1 MKTWI
6 RWQGLFAFLG
16 VTVVISILW
25 FFLVAGFI
33 ERLIEE
39 YGTKALGAKVEI
51 DETDL
56 SILPA
61 GLEIIGLQLTNPDK
75 PMENAV
81 EISRVNLS
89 LDAMNLLR
97 RKIIIDEMAVEG
109 IQFNTARKVSG
120 AVVSESDI
128 SPAISLKSSKK
139 MKFPEIVMPDI
150 DKLDVAEILKNE
162 ELESI
167 KMLESIQHDIE
178 AEKKRWKKQLDEL
191 FDEKK
196 YAEYKNRIENIT
208 SKKKI
213 TFEGLLG
220 SAGDIA
226 GIQQEVKKDL
236 DSIKQ
241 ARHEFEKSFSSFKNR
256 IDLASKA
263 PMRDVERLKQKYTLS
278 PQNLSNFTQL
288 LFGKNVSEWPK
299 KALYYYNKIQPC
311 LEKKTVQK
319 EKGKEVVKPIRGR
332 GVNIRFK
339 EYEPL
344 PDFLIRQTKAGL
356 QLRSGDII
364 KGLINNI
371 TPDQHIMG
379 VPLTFEFS
387 GDNMKGIKSVKINGI
402 LDHIKAA
409 QSKDNIYFLIK
420 GYDVDNLT
428 LSDESKLPL
437 KINKASADLE
447 MTAILKGDNIS
458 ANIIA
463 NLQSVKISSN
473 NKDRAGSIVNTI
485 VSVLSDVSKFSA
497 RADIN
502 GTFDDYKINIT
513 SDLDSILKNALEKV
527 IHKETEKLENKLKN
541 TIMARVDEHLNQTN
555 NSLRDFG
562 IIKDE
567 LNNRLNL
574 GDKLLGNFKLRF

>member
-16 VTVVISILW
+16 ITVVISILW
-25 FFLVAGFI
+25 FLLVDGFI

-56 SILPA
+56 SILPS

-81 EISRVNLS
+81 EISRMILS

-109 IQFNTARKVSG
+109 IQFNTPRKVSG

-139 MKFPEIVMPDI
+139 MKFSEIVMPDI
-150 DKLDVAEILKNE
+150 EKLDVEEILKNE

-178 AEKKRWKKQLDEL
+178 AEKKRWEKQLDEL
-191 FDEKK
+191 LDEKK
-196 YAEYKNRIENIT
+196 YAEYKKQIENIT

-213 TFEGLLG
+213 TFEGLLS

-226 GIQQEVKKDL
+226 DIQQEVQKDL

-288 LFGKNVSEWPK
+288 LFGKNVSEWME
-299 KALYYYNKIQPC
+299 KALYCYNKIQPC
-311 LEKKTVQK
+311 LEKKTAQK

-344 PDFLIRQTKAGL
+344 PDFLIRQTKAEL
-356 QLRSGDII
+356 QLKSGDII

-379 VPLTFEFS
+379 APLTFEFS
-387 GDNMKGIKSVKINGI
+387 GNNMKGIKSVKINGI
-402 LDHIKAA
+402 FDHIKAA
-409 QSKDNIYFLIK
+409 QSKDNIYSLIK

-437 KINKASADLE
+437 KINKASADLK
-447 MTAILKGDNIS
+447 MMAILKGDNIS

-463 NLQSVKISSN
+463 NLQSVKLSSN
-473 NKDRAGSIVNTI
+473 NKDQAGAIANTI
-485 VSVLSDVSKFSA
+485 VSALSDVSKFSA

-513 SDLDSILKNALEKV
+513 SDLDSILKNTLEKV

-541 TIMARVDEHLNQTN
+541 TIMAKVDDHLNQTN

-567 LNNRLNL
+567 LNKRLNL
-574 GDKLLGNFKLRF
+574 GDMLLGDFKLRF

>member
-16 VTVVISILW
+16 IAVVISILW
-25 FFLVAGFI
+25 FLLVDGFI

-39 YGTKALGAKVEI
+39 YGTKALGAKVEVTEI
-51 DETDL
+51 DL

-61 GLEIIGLQLTNPDK
+61 GLEIVGLQLTNPDK
-75 PMENAV
+75 PMENAI

-97 RKIIIDEMAVEG
+97 RKIIINEMAAEG
-109 IQFNTARKVSG
+109 IQFNTPRQVSG
-120 AVVSESDI
+120 AVVSEPDI
-128 SPAISLKSSKK
+128 APATSFKSPQKV
-139 MKFPEIVMPDI
+139 KFPEIVVPDI
-150 DKLDVAEILKNE
+150 DKIDVKEIIKNE

-167 KMLESIQHDIE
+167 NILESIKHDIE
-178 AEKKRWKKQLDEL
+178 SEKKRWKKQLEDLLDKE
-191 FDEKK
+191 K

-213 TFEGLLG
+213 TFEGLLS

-226 GIQQEVKKDL
+226 SIQQEVQKDL
-236 DSIKQ
+236 DSTKQ
-241 ARHEFEKSFSSFKNR
+241 ARNEFEKSFSSFKNR
-256 IDLASKA
+256 IKQASKA
-263 PMRDVERLKQKYTLS
+263 PMRDVERLKQKYALS
-278 PQNLSNFTQL
+278 PKNLSNLTQL
-288 LFGKNVSEWPK
+288 LFGKNVSEWMQ
-299 KALYYYNKIQPC
+299 KALYWYNKLKPY
-311 LEKKTVQK
+311 LKKTTQK
-319 EKGKEVVKPIRGR
+319 ENGKEVVKPISGR

-339 EYEPL
+339 EYVSL
-344 PDFLIRQTKAGL
+344 PDFLIRQTKAEL
-356 QLRSGDII
+356 QLRSGDI

-371 TPDQHIMG
+371 TPDQHIMAI
-379 VPLTFEFS
+379 PLTFEFS
-387 GDNMKGIKSVKINGI
+387 GNNMKGIKSVKINGT

-409 QSKDNIYFLIK
+409 QSKDSIYSLIK
-420 GYDVDNLT
+420 GYDIDNLT

-437 KINKASADLE
+437 KINRASADLE
-447 MTAILKGDNIS
+447 MMAILRGDNIS

-463 NLQSVKISSN
+463 NLRSVKLSSN
-473 NKDRAGSIVNTI
+473 NKDKTSPIASTI
-485 VSVLSDVSKFSA
+485 ASALSDVSKFSA

-502 GTFDDYKINIT
+502 GTLDDYKINIT

-541 TIMARVDEHLNQTN
+541 TILAKVDDYLNLTN
-555 NSLRDFG
+555 DSLSDFG
-562 IIKDE
+562 IIEDE

-574 GDKLLGNFKLRF
+574 GDMLLGDF

>member
-16 VTVVISILW
+16 IAVVISILW
-25 FFLVAGFI
+25 LLLVDDFI
-33 ERLIEE
+33 ENLIEE

-61 GLEIIGLQLTNPDK
+61 GLEIVGLQITNPEK

-81 EISRVNLS
+81 EISRVDLS
-89 LDAMNLLR
+89 LDTINLLR

-109 IQFNTARKVSG
+109 IQFNTPRQVSG
-120 AVVSESDI
+120 AVVSKLDI
-128 SPAISLKSSKK
+128 SPTISLKSPKT

-150 DKLDVAEILKNE
+150 EKLDIAEILKNE

-167 KMLESIQHDIE
+167 KILESIQLDIE
-178 AEKKRWKKQLDEL
+178 AEKKRWEKQLNEL
-191 FDEKK
+191 LDEKK

-213 TFEGLLG
+213 TFEVLLS

-226 GIQQEVKKDL
+226 VIQQEVQKDL

-241 ARHEFEKSFSSFKNR
+241 ARNEFKKSFSSFRNR

-263 PMRDVERLKQKYTLS
+263 PMRDVERLKQKYVLS
-278 PQNLSNFTQL
+278 PKNLSNFTQL
-288 LFGKNVSEWPK
+288 LFGKNVSEWTQ
-299 KALYYYNKIQPC
+299 KALYWYKKFKPY
-311 LEKKTVQK
+311 LKKTAQK
-319 EKGKEVVKPIRGR
+319 EKGKEVVKPIRGK

-344 PDFLIRQTKAGL
+344 PDFLIRQAKAEL
-356 QLRSGDII
+356 QLESGDI
-364 KGLINNI
+364 KGMINNI
-371 TPDQHIMG
+371 TPDQHIMAI
-379 VPLTFEFS
+379 PLTFEFS
-387 GDNMKGIKSVKINGI
+387 GNNMKDIKSVKINGI

-409 QSKDNIYFLIK
+409 QSKDNIYSLIK
-420 GYDVDNLT
+420 GYTVNKLT
-428 LSDESKLPL
+428 LSDKTKFPV

-447 MTAILKGDNIS
+447 MMAILRGNNIS
-458 ANIIA
+458 ADISA
-463 NLQSVKISSN
+463 NLRSIKISSN
-473 NKDRAGSIVNTI
+473 YKDQTSSIATTI
-485 VSVLSDVSKFSA
+485 ASALSDASKFSA
-497 RADIN
+497 RANIS
-502 GTFDDYKINIT
+502 GTLDDYKTNIT

-541 TIMARVDEHLNQTN
+541 TIMAKVDDHLNLTN
-555 NSLRDFG
+555 DSLSNFG

-567 LNNRLNL
+567 LRSRLNL
-574 GDKLLGNFKLRF
+574 GDMLLDNFKLHF

>member
-6 RWQGLFAFLG
+6 RWKGLFGFLG
-16 VTVVISILW
+16 ITVVISILW
-25 FFLVAGFI
+25 FLLVDGFI

-39 YGTKALGAKVEI
+39 YGTNALGAKVEI

-61 GLEIIGLQLTNPDK
+61 GLEIVGLQLTNPDK

-89 LDAMNLLR
+89 LDAINLFR

-109 IQFNTARKVSG
+109 IQFNTPRKVSG
-120 AVVSESDI
+120 AVVSKSDI
-128 SPAISLKSSKK
+128 SPAISLKSPKK
-139 MKFPEIVMPDI
+139 TKFPEIVMPDI

-167 KMLESIQHDIE
+167 KMLESIQRDIE
-178 AEKKRWKKQLDEL
+178 SEKKRWEKQLDEL

-196 YAEYKNRIENIT
+196 YAEYKKQIENIT

-226 GIQQEVKKDL
+226 GIQQEVQKDL

-288 LFGKNVSEWPK
+288 LFGKNVSEWTK
-299 KALYYYNKIQPC
+299 KALYCYNKIQPY

-319 EKGKEVVKPIRGR
+319 EKGQEVVKPVRGK

-339 EYEPL
+339 EYKLL
-344 PDFLIRQTKAGL
+344 PDFLIRQTKAEL
-356 QLRSGDII
+356 QLRSSGDI

-387 GDNMKGIKSVKINGI
+387 GDNNMKGIKSVKINGI
-402 LDHIKAA
+402 LDHIEAA

-420 GYDVDNLT
+420 GYDVDNLAM
-428 LSDESKLPL
+428 SDESKLPL

-447 MTAILKGDNIS
+447 MTAILKNDNIS

-473 NKDRAGSIVNTI
+473 NKDQAGSIANTI
-485 VSVLSDVSKFSA
+485 ASALSDVSKFSA

-502 GTFDDYKINIT
+502 GTLDDYKINIT

-541 TIMARVDEHLNQTN
+541 TIMAMVDDHLNQTN
-555 NSLRDFG
+555 NSLGDFG

-574 GDKLLGNFKLRF
+574 GDKLL

>member
-6 RWQGLFAFLG
+6 RRQGLFAFLG
-16 VTVVISILW
+16 ITVVISILW
-25 FFLVAGFI
+25 FLLVDGFI

-61 GLEIIGLQLTNPDK
+61 GLEIVGLQLTNPDK
-75 PMENAV
+75 LMENAV

-109 IQFNTARKVSG
+109 IQFNTPRKVSG

-178 AEKKRWKKQLDEL
+178 SEKKRWEKQLDEL
-191 FDEKK
+191 LDEKK
-196 YAEYKNRIENIT
+196 YAEYKKQIENIT
-208 SKKKI
+208 SKEKR
-213 TFEGLLG
+213 TFKGLLS

-226 GIQQEVKKDL
+226 GIQQQVQKDL

-241 ARHEFEKSFSSFKNR
+241 ARHEFKKSFSSFKNR

-288 LFGKNVSEWPK
+288 LFGKNVSEWTE
-299 KALYYYNKIQPC
+299 KALYCYNKIQPC

-319 EKGKEVVKPIRGR
+319 EKEQEVVKPIRGR

-344 PDFLIRQTKAGL
+344 PDFLIRQTKAEL
-356 QLRSGDII
+356 QLRSGDI

-387 GDNMKGIKSVKINGI
+387 GDNNMKGIKSVKINGI

-409 QSKDNIYFLIK
+409 QSKDNIYSLIK
-420 GYDVDNLT
+420 GYDVDNLA

-447 MTAILKGDNIS
+447 MMAILKGDNIS

-463 NLQSVKISSN
+463 NLQSVKISLT
-473 NKDRAGSIVNTI
+473 NKDQAGSIANAI
-485 VSVLSDVSKFSA
+485 ASALSDVSKFSA

-502 GTFDDYKINIT
+502 GTLDDYKINIT

-541 TIMARVDEHLNQTN
+541 TIMAKVDDHLNQTN
-555 NSLRDFG
+555 NSLSDFG

-574 GDKLLGNFKLRF
+574 GDMLLGDFKLRF

>member
-6 RWQGLFAFLG
+6 RWQGIFAFLG
-16 VTVVISILW
+16 IAVVISILW
-25 FFLVAGFI
+25 FLLVDSFI
-33 ERLIEE
+33 ESLIEE
-39 YGTKALGAKVEI
+39 YGTKALGAKVEVA
-51 DETDL
+51 ETDL

-89 LDAMNLLR
+89 LDTMNLLR

-109 IQFNTARKVSG
+109 IQFNTPRQVSG

-128 SPAISLKSSKK
+128 SPEVPLESPKK
-139 MKFPEIVMPDI
+139 IKFPEIAMPDI
-150 DKLDVAEILKNE
+150 EELDVAEILKNE

-167 KMLESIQHDIE
+167 QLLESIQHDIE
-178 AEKKRWKKQLDEL
+178 SEKKRWEKQLDEL
-191 FDEKK
+191 LDEKK

-213 TFEGLLG
+213 TLEVLLS

-226 GIQQEVKKDL
+226 GIQQEVQKDL

-241 ARHEFEKSFSSFKNR
+241 ARNEFERTFSSFKSR
-256 IDLASKA
+256 IDQASKA
-263 PMRDVERLKQKYTLS
+263 PARDAKRLKQKYALS
-278 PQNLSNFTQL
+278 PENLSNFTQL
-288 LFGKNVSEWPK
+288 LFGKNVSEWTQ
-299 KALYYYNKIQPC
+299 KALYWYKKFKPY
-311 LEKKTVQK
+311 LKKTAQK

-339 EYEPL
+339 EYESL
-344 PDFLIRQTKAGL
+344 PDFLIRQAKAEL
-356 QLRSGDII
+356 QLESGDI
-364 KGLINNI
+364 KGMINNI
-371 TPDQHIMG
+371 APDQHIMG

-387 GDNMKGIKSVKINGI
+387 GNNMKDIKSVKINGI
-402 LDHIKAA
+402 LDHIKAT
-409 QSKDNIYFLIK
+409 QPKDSIYSLIK

-447 MTAILKGDNIS
+447 MMAILRGNNIS
-458 ANIIA
+458 ANITA
-463 NLQSVKISSN
+463 NLRSVKISSN
-473 NKDRAGSIVNTI
+473 YKDQAGSIATTI
-485 VSVLSDVSKFSA
+485 ASALSDVSKFSA
-497 RADIN
+497 RADIS
-502 GTFDDYKINIT
+502 GTLDDYKINIT

-527 IHKETEKLENKLKN
+527 IHKETEKFENKLKN
-541 TIMARVDEHLNQTN
+541 TILAKVDDYLNLTN
-555 NSLRDFG
+555 DSLSDFG

-567 LNNRLNL
+567 FRSRLNL
-574 GDKLLGNFKLRF
+574 GDILLDNFKLRF